1 MLNSKKKC
9 NFAALFVFSAKTLSI
24 KTQKTHTK
32 HTMVHLTNTLRSAT
46 FLLGTAMLMLFFFCA
61 PMHAQ
66 TPTFKSTSSYGIAN
80 PNYSSQQLDPTTIGH
95 QTYRSTIYTPFGS
108 GTPSSNNPSGNSGS
122 GGSGDPDDDVGIP
135 GWADTPSEPLPIGD
149 TLPLFLFAAAMIA
162 IIAIRQRKQHRL
174 TTQTQSTN
182 TNNNTTQHMTT
193 RKQTYQS
200 LRQKLFLLLAFVC
213 IAGQV
218 SGQNLNTINYYKQE
232 LFNRSQANSNRPT
245 NFPRK
250 DAGNYTGSFQ
260 GAHANGA
267 FYTYDRWIPGLVKI
281 TDSGTVSVAKSY
293 PNWVESKTE
302 YATRAG
308 VCCDNA
314 GNLIINP
321 YYGKLVIFSKG
332 NLDSAKELTY
342 AFGTT
347 ASCNYISAS
356 GDVMSSTG
364 GYIYFFPNEKST
376 VYVVKIV
383 NGAKSG
389 TYTTVGTTKCKGYS
403 SSYVIPLD
411 NTSTNFIYHSRHANS
426 NDKYYHYNGST
437 HTELCTS
444 NTLGGTSFTLGGVQM
459 FIQTANDSYK
469 GGWRMSTLSTPAT
482 HI

>member
-1 MLNSKKKC
+1 MEHLSHKSRLTAVLLSLGMLM
-9 NFAALFVFSAKTLSI
+9 FFFFSAPTY
-24 KTQKTHTK
+24 
-32 HTMVHLTNTLRSAT
+32 
-46 FLLGTAMLMLFFFCA
+46 
-61 PMHAQ
+61 AQ
-66 TPTFKSTSSYGIAN
+66 SPNPSFKSTSPYRIAN
-80 PNYSSQQLDPTTIGH
+80 PDYSTKQADPSSFGH

-108 GTPSSNNPSGNSGS
+108 STPSSGNGSGNSGS
-122 GGSGDPDDDVGIP
+122 GTGNDDDDDIGIP

-162 IIAIRQRKQHRL
+162 IIWIRQRKQQL
-174 TTQTQSTN
+174 TTQTQPTSKN
-182 TNNNTTQHMTT
+182 DTTQHMTT

-218 SGQNLNTINYYKQE
+218 SGQTLNTINYYKQE

-245 NFPRK
+245 YFPRK

-293 PNWVESKTE
+293 PNWVQSQTG
-302 YATRAG
+302 YDTRSG

-376 VYVVKIV
+376 IYVVKIV
-383 NGAKSG
+383 SGARSG
-389 TYTTVGTTKCKGYS
+389 TSTVGTTKCKGYS

-411 NTSTNFIYHSRHANS
+411 NTSKNFIYHSRHADS
-426 NDKYYHYNGST
+426 NNKYYHYNGST
-437 HTELCTS
+437 HTE
-444 NTLGGTSFTLGGVQM
+444 
-459 FIQTANDSYK
+459 
-469 GGWRMSTLSTPAT
+469 
-482 HI
+482 